1 MLLTLADKERL
12 KKALD
17 KKTIKYKDDKTII
30 EGILTLQTIDNFY
43 DKVQISDEEFYNFFA
58 DYGRDDVL
66 FEELLKNNIDTRVNL
81 IILFRMFKSKHQ
93 TILSIPIK
101 TYTTTCCLR
110 KRLQCVL
117 SVSAL
122 IDEQNKIRQEAE
134 AKAPN
139 KIELRD

>member
-30 EGILTLQTIDNFY
+30 EEEVLTLQTIDNFY

-66 FEELLKNNIDTRVNL
+66 FELLKNNFTRVKLDNF
-81 IILFRMFKSKHQ
+81 ISNFKK
-93 TILSIPIK
+93 
-101 TYTTTCCLR
+101 
-110 KRLQCVL
+110 
-117 SVSAL
+117 
-122 IDEQNKIRQEAE
+122 
-134 AKAPN
+134 
-139 KIELRD
+139 